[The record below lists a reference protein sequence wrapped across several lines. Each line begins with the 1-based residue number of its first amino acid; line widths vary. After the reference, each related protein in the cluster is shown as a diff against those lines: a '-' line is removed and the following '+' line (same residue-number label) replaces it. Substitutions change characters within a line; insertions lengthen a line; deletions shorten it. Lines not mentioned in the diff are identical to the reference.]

1 MLRIVDRYVL
11 KELGPPFAV
20 GVAVFTFFLLIDRV
34 YSLTDLVITKGVPF
48 HLVLFLLVFILPAFL
63 TQALPIALLVAVLL
77 VCGRLAADL
86 EITAF
91 KASGVSPLR
100 LFRPVVAA
108 AVLVSLAAASLT
120 LVVAPW
126 AQGMFQRQLF
136 RILQTRA
143 ATGITERTFSA
154 SFGQFTLYVQDVSPS
169 QVALKGLIVS
179 DERDPA
185 LLRVIVAREG
195 RLLTDEENKRV
206 TLRFLD
212 GEVTETDPVTRRR
225 FRHTVFTLY
234 DMNLPLE
241 SPLSS
246 ASKAEKP
253 ERDLPSTEL
262 LGQARA
268 LAAEGQ
274 KVTPYYVEFHK
285 RVSLPFAAI
294 VFVII
299 GFPLGVRSQR
309 AGRGVAIAT
318 SLGIVLSYY
327 FVMTSVENMA
337 HSGRV
342 PAGLG
347 MWAPNILFGAV
358 GLVMLRLSL
367 KGVRLP
373 GGRVFWVAWENVR
386 EWRPPAPRGWTA
398 RFGGLLRLPRRR
410 ASSFIIDRY
419 LMREYAKFL
428 GIAAA
433 VGVVLL
439 ATVDL
444 LLVLDR
450 FLRVKPPLTY
460 ILQHFLFRLPGLL
473 YGGLPVIVL
482 IATVFLFLS
491 LTRQRELDALKAA
504 GISLYRVCLPVL
516 VIAAGLSVGSVLFQE
531 AALPGINAR
540 ADEVDRVKIR
550 GQKPKHLQQRSQIWY
565 RSSDTRFFRLQL
577 LDPAEQ
583 SIEGLL
589 LLEVDANFRLVSRLD
604 ARKVRWTPQGWELA
618 DGAYREV
625 VGRTLEAMPFTL
637 TVVQMPETIEDFS
650 QLQKPPDT
658 MSFLEL
664 RSYVRNLQESGHQV
678 RKHLVE
684 LYAKLSFPLVH
695 VIMAL
700 VAIPFALLS
709 PRSGGRAVGIG
720 VAVAIAAGYWIVNA
734 MALSFA
740 KADLLPPMLAA
751 WTANIVFLGLGA
763 VLFLRART

>member
-1 MLRIVDRYVL
+1 MPRIVDRYVL
-11 KELGPPFAV
+11 KELAPPFAV

-100 LFRPVVAA
+100 LFRPVAAA
-108 AVLVSLAAASLT
+108 AVAVSLAAASLT
-120 LVVAPW
+120 LVVTPW
-126 AQGMFQRQLF
+126 AQGMFQQQLF

-143 ATGITERTFSA
+143 ATGIVERTFTA
-154 SFGQFTLYVQDVSPS
+154 SFGQFTIYVQDVSPS
-169 QVALKGLIVS
+169 QVALKGLLVS
-179 DERDPA
+179 DERDPG

-212 GEVTETDPVTRRR
+212 GEITETDPATRRR

-246 ASKAEKP
+246 PSKAEKP

-268 LAAEGQ
+268 LAAQGQ
-274 KVTPYYVEFHK
+274 KVMPYYVEFHK
-285 RVSLPFAAI
+285 RISLPFAAI
-294 VFVII
+294 VFVMV
-299 GFPLGVRSQR
+299 GFPLGVRSHR

-327 FVMTSVENMA
+327 FLLTSVENMA

-358 GLVMLRLSL
+358 GMVMLRLSL

-386 EWRPPAPRGWTA
+386 EWRPAPRGWTA

-410 ASSFIIDRY
+410 ASTFIIDRY
-419 LMREYAKFL
+419 LMREYVKFL
-428 GIAAA
+428 GIAGAVAA
-433 VGVVLL
+433 VLL
-439 ATVDL
+439 VTVDL

-450 FLRVKPPLTY
+450 FLRVKPPLPY
-460 ILQHFLFRLPGLL
+460 IVQHFVFRLPGSL
-473 YGGLPVIVL
+473 YTGLPVIVL

-516 VIAAGLSVGSVLFQE
+516 VIAAGMSVGSVIFQE

-540 ADEVDRVKIR
+540 AEEVDRVKIR

-565 RSSDTRFFRLQL
+565 RSSDTRFFRIQL

-604 ARKVRWTPQGWELA
+604 AKKVRWTPQGWELG

-637 TVVQMPETIEDFS
+637 TVVQMPETIEDFT
-650 QLQKPPDT
+650 QIQKPPDT

-664 RSYVRNLQESGHQV
+664 RSYVRNLQDSGHQV
-678 RKHLVE
+678 RKYLVE